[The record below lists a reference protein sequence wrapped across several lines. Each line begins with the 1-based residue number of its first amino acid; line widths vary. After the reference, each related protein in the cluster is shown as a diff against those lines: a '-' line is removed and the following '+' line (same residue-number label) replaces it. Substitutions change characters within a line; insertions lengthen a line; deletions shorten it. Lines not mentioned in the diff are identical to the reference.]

1 MNIPITYFK
10 ELKDTNVT
18 WDALKD
24 TLVSNGLRLIASSET
39 PFVVARY
46 VKESPNNLV
55 NPLFRSVIFDSL
67 TNTVVSFAPSKAVE
81 GAPPVNTSFTHVEDF
96 VDGCMLQ
103 VFMTANDLNTIHLAT
118 RSQIGAMNAF
128 YSKKTFAQLF
138 EECLANTPI
147 RNYDALKSIMSAK
160 LTALGA
166 RAVFGSFV
174 IQHPEHRVVYKYK
187 SPDLSMVHFGWTAED
202 GTVNLEEDSQTWDPQ
217 LKRLQIPRYPVESF
231 SSDEEYTALMR
242 RTAVQNGFL
251 WQGLVFK
258 DGKGNRWRT
267 RSTSYM
273 MLRTLRGAEATS
285 VDRFLRLRKAGKIVD
300 YLKHYSEERD
310 VFWTLE
316 TALRARTNDILKAYE
331 AFAKMHS
338 VSFAQLPPAYKP
350 GVHMLHALYL
360 ATLRAEKVPVRLAN
374 AISIVNSMKTFE
386 QRRLIEAEP
395 LGELATKPLP
405 DV

>member
-10 ELKDTNVT
+10 ELKDTNAT

-24 TLVSNGLRLIASSET
+24 SLVSNGLRLITSSEV

-46 VKESPNNLV
+46 AKESSNNVV
-55 NPLFRSVIFDSL
+55 NPLFRSVIFDST
-67 TNTVVSFAPSKAVE
+67 TNTVVSFAPQKAFE
-81 GAPPVNTSFTHVEDF
+81 GAPPVNTPFTQVEDF

-103 VFMTANDLNTIHLAT
+103 VFMTTNDPNTIHLAT
-118 RSQIGAMNAF
+118 RTQIGAMNAF

-138 EECLANTPI
+138 EECLAMTPI
-147 RNYDALKSIMSAK
+147 RTMEALKNIMSAQ
-160 LTALGA
+160 LTAFGA
-166 RAVFGSFV
+166 YSVFASFV

-187 SPDLSMVHFGWTAED
+187 TPDLSMVHFGWTAID
-202 GTVNLEEDSQTWDPQ
+202 GTVNLQEDSQSWDPQ

-231 SSDEEYTALMR
+231 ASDEECTALMR
-242 RTAVQNGFL
+242 RTAVQNGFC

-267 RSTSYM
+267 RSTSYI
-273 MLRTLRGAEATS
+273 MLRGLRGAEATS
-285 VDRFLRLRKAGKIVD
+285 VERFLRLRKAGKVVD

-310 VFWTLE
+310 DFWQLE
-316 TALRARTNDILKAYE
+316 TTLRARTNDILRAYE

-338 VSFAQLPPAYKP
+338 VSFTELPSAYKP

-360 ATLRAEKVPVRLAN
+360 NTLRLEKVPVRLAN
-374 AISIVNSMKTFE
+374 VISIVNSMKTFE

-395 LGELATKPLP
+395 LGELATKAP
-405 DV
+405 VVV